1 MHCHGI
7 RIQNSSCQ
15 IRFVTKIRPPTSVFL
30 AEISACWQL
39 RLHAGGAGRCL
50 YRPLV
55 GISERDHRY
64 DDYLNSQECL
74 INEEA
79 AVFLRNYKLL
89 MRADMGK
96 RETSNRICIVLSSVL
111 RIRDVYPGSLIRIS
125 PSRIS
130 DPTFSIRDPELTRTW
145 IPNLGPHKR
154 ITVSIFNPKY

>member
-1 MHCHGI
+1 L
-7 RIQNSSCQ
+7 
-15 IRFVTKIRPPTSVFL
+15 L
-30 AEISACWQL
+30 AT
-39 RLHAGGAGRCL
+39 RLPAGGAGRCL

-96 RETSNRICIVLSSVL
+96 RETSNRICF
-111 RIRDVYPGSLIRIS
+111 YCHPCCGSGMFIWIQ
-125 PSRIS
+125 
-130 DPTFSIRDPELTRTW
+130 DPASKTFSILDPGLTRT
-145 IPNLGPHKR
+145 
-154 ITVSIFNPKY
+154 

>member
-7 RIQNSSCQ
+7 RVQNSSFQ
-15 IRFVTKIRPPTSVFL
+15 IRFVKKIRPPEISVFL
-30 AEISACWQL
+30 HCGRNFCLLAT

-79 AVFLRNYKLL
+79 AVFLRRYKLL

-96 RETSNRICIVLSSVL
+96 RETSNRICIVLSLVL
-111 RIRDVYPGSLIRIS
+111 WIRDVYPGSRI
-125 PSRIS
+125 P
-130 DPTFSIRDPELTRTW
+130 DPGSEFFHPGSGSASKNLSILTQKTY
-145 IPNLGPHKR
+145 
-154 ITVSIFNPKY
+154 T

>member
-1 MHCHGI
+1 LLA
-7 RIQNSSCQ
+7 
-15 IRFVTKIRPPTSVFL
+15 TRP
-30 AEISACWQL
+30 
-39 RLHAGGAGRCL
+39 HAGGAGRCL

-96 RETSNRICIVLSSVL
+96 RETSNRIRICICCHQCCGSGMFIPDPGS
-111 RIRDVYPGSLIRIS
+111 RIRI
-125 PSRIS
+125 
-130 DPTFSIRDPELTRTW
+130 FSIPDPNFS
-145 IPNLGPHKR
+145 IPDPGPRVDKIPDPDQDLHQR
-154 ITVSIFNPKY
+154 SIFNPKN

>member
-1 MHCHGI
+1 M
-7 RIQNSSCQ
+7 
-15 IRFVTKIRPPTSVFL
+15 

-79 AVFLRNYKLL
+79 AVFLRHYKLL

-96 RETSNRICIVLSSVL
+96 RETSNRICFCCHPCCGSGMFIPDPGS
-111 RIRDVYPGSLIRIS
+111 RIRIFSIPDPNFSIPDPGLTRSRIRICIKEFKYFH
-125 PSRIS
+125 PK
-130 DPTFSIRDPELTRTW
+130 
-145 IPNLGPHKR
+145 NLYLVYSSQK
-154 ITVSIFNPKY
+154 

>member
-1 MHCHGI
+1 MNRKNTQKKKKHCG
-7 RIQNSSCQ
+7 RNFCL
-15 IRFVTKIRPPTSVFL
+15 L
-30 AEISACWQL
+30 AT

-96 RETSNRICIVLSSVL
+96 RETSNRILLLLASVL
-111 RIRDVYPGSLIRIS
+111 RILGCLSRIQDPGSEFFR
-125 PSRIS
+125 PGKV
-130 DPTFSIRDPELTRTW
+130 F
-145 IPNLGPHKR
+145 
-154 ITVSIFNPKY
+154 

>member
-1 MHCHGI
+1 MLFAGISCSHRGLPNSCRSLILKQRASQLFKHTKCFFIPNFKPVHCHGI
-7 RIQNSSCQ
+7 RVQNSSFQ
-15 IRFVTKIRPPTSVFL
+15 IRFVKKIRPPEISVFL
-30 AEISACWQL
+30 HCGRNFCSLAT

-79 AVFLRNYKLL
+79 AVFLRRYKLL

-96 RETSNRICIVLSSVL
+96 RDTSNRICIVLS
-111 RIRDVYPGSLIRIS
+111 
-125 PSRIS
+125 
-130 DPTFSIRDPELTRTW
+130 
-145 IPNLGPHKR
+145 
-154 ITVSIFNPKY
+154 